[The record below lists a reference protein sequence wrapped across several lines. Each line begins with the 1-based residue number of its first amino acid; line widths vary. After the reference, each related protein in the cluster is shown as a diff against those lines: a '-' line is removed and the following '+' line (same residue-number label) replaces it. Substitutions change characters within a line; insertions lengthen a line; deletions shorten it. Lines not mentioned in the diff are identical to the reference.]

1 LERVIQMRTLIAFE
15 EQYRVYR
22 EVIGS
27 AIQSHRPHVVVAVA
41 GLDTLKDEVTRFDPH
56 LVICSQPNTV
66 ESNGRPAWFELPP
79 DPDRFAKLCFDGEH
93 SETANPALE
102 ELLRVVDDTERLI
115 RTKPDSGN
123 C

>member
-1 LERVIQMRTLIAFE
+1 L
-15 EQYRVYR
+15 
-22 EVIGS
+22 
-27 AIQSHRPHVVVAVA
+27 HRPHVVVAVA
-41 GLDTLKDEVTRFDPH
+41 RLDTLKDDVTRFDPH

-115 RTKPDSGN
+115 RTKPDSCN

>member
-1 LERVIQMRTLIAFE
+1 MEWVIEIRTLIASE

-22 EVIGS
+22 EVIAS
-27 AIQSHRPHVVVAVA
+27 AIQSHHPHVVVAVA
-41 GLDTLKDEVTRFDPH
+41 GPDKLKDEVTRFDPH

-66 ESNGRPAWFELPP
+66 EFNGRPTWFELPP
-79 DPDRFAKLCFDGEH
+79 DPDRFGKLCFDGEH

-115 RTKPDSGN
+115 RTKHDSGN